1 MYNKKVLSQATKDS
15 KQTKKVSNPGDIIKD
30 PEGQW
35 KFPFQPTR
43 IPGNQL
49 TMQGVPY
56 PVIGYPNIGQ
66 PQLMYP
72 GEDYYFANAEYVDE
86 IPLAQTGGV
95 GYGYNPYMTRGNVF
109 KPSGKKN
116 FSIGAGAMYS
126 PFGMREGVTGRAL
139 FKGADPKSTY
149 GLKSDVYYDNDGIG
163 ANLSGTYAYDWT
175 SLPYAAV
182 ASLDTGYD
190 PTLGGYIYGSTGP
203 KFNLGLPK
211 ETRSGVKQQASI
223 TPTVGVGV
231 HSKMDPRVGEAYTA
245 GKYDNLA
252 SANRLKWNYGVGAD
266 YTAKLPNDAL
276 INFWGQVTADP
287 TLGKLKTSNGSM
299 ADTKFSDSEKTE
311 FLLSPSLGL
320 SYTLPLKNNK
330 SRELAQETTNK
341 RLINKDLM
349 KIRTQKATPAEKTE
363 FVKSNNY
370 QNGGLTTSQSTT
382 YTEFPTPSLED
393 KANATSEYFY
403 NYPIKGLKPKKLEP
417 VAGKQRPRMES
428 GNKALIPGV
437 TTLSPDQYKLIDM
450 PSDYIGFPIY
460 ESTDTGNI
468 FTLDPEYNEKYI
480 SPYTQPR
487 FLGKDRTFFLPNRFI
502 EENKYKQKGGFI
514 EIKLSPEEIDEYRKG
529 GYIVEYLDDPSVPEL
544 TKAQEGIEK
553 EQDLPGMYA
562 YADKKK
568 QKRFANLLDQ
578 AKAFGKTVEGRIVD
592 KENIY
597 PDFSIKNVGQYVKDV
612 KEYQK
617 QAADYEKA
625 RRLVKEGTMST
636 ESFLDRYNKNNW
648 AKFDQA
654 TRVST
659 PEEQAELEEAWYGPT
674 DEEGRRRWM
683 SDPRNVAKV
692 AGAVAVG
699 APLAPAAAILAPAA
713 GAALANPLVQAGL
726 TGYGVYDAATNTLPE
741 AYRDFSEGRYLEG
754 LGNVG
759 MAALDVAP
767 IPIFGTNLLDEAGQ
781 VGKYLTTQTPL
792 KNAYKYNPL
801 AFKPN
806 PKAYYRMIGK
816 EGYADALES
825 GVIRPPQTSRVFDQ
839 GSQKYIDIPIPAY
852 EEAYYN
858 AQFPLDRRWYPNSIK
873 KIDPKKAATA
883 EKSGYQGP
891 YMAEVTGNSS
901 LFENGENVASYAGP
915 NSSQTVTYSK
925 EFIPINT
932 PGVKFYKEDWLRGYK
947 EVEVPKQLPGS
958 PNATPI
964 SSKLPFN
971 MDQET
976 RDLLNYPNFNVTTG
990 ESTVPFTPSEGLDFD
1005 FKTFSPGWNAM
1016 QEAQLKLQGA
1026 KGPDIPDVSR
1036 LPWRKIDDMDLN
1048 PQGVSPEKYQE
1059 YGLDPEGFAF
1069 GKLKGERASMDPNY
1083 LENIKFAK
1091 QQALDRGDSQM
1102 ANIYDDLLKR
1112 KQKEALESFTEPYT
1126 AQKAFKEIKYNM
1138 ADDSDIDNAIDWA
1151 NPNKEAHQTITK
1163 TITDVRENKLKNWSS
1178 DEGKKRLQAMI
1189 DETPWLK
1196 DNGITPENYIDSIAG
1211 MDDTNLQYLNDLQEL
1226 DNLVSQQI
1234 KLNDLSDQNLISE
1247 SDWAIQTMDL
1257 EEKIQNTQKTIL
1269 KRRSSI
1275 NEAGPFNAY
1284 LERRKPLDVQAT
1296 MQSQFKGFDANGKP
1310 IFDTSVPFI
1319 YNENTPDVSSRIAI
1333 GEKTL
1338 PSDLKQVIEH
1348 EIGHLLQKGAQTNLD
1363 KELESLSLKGDDL
1376 FTNIKSKDGVGKT
1389 GWSEFKESPEYFG
1402 ASKRYFE
1409 TGSTGREKLPFLLEV
1424 RQDMLERGV
1433 IKDMYQEITPE
1444 MMERHYTNYMKGKLK
1459 GDKTLPLRIFD
1470 IMENKKSNFNLL
1482 SKVVNKAPVILPVA
1496 GTAGVLSTMGNNT
1509 ESEEP
1514 FSTFRPLYKQGGSI
1528 DMELTPEEIQ
1538 WYKDNGYVVEDI
1550 NEYQEGGDVISSY
1563 GWDYKKEEDKY
1574 FTRKTG
1580 TEDWITPQGEALQ
1593 AIKQKI
1599 YNEIPYTVQ
1608 DRKSEYLANLQNLV
1622 AQGYGID
1629 DLVKMGMG
1637 TKAGLTSILGST
1649 EYVEATPVKETKV
1662 AETPVAKNSY
1672 WNPARYGNKFAITG
1686 MQNPKFALDM
1696 SSVNN
1701 FKLSKTPENVVHA
1714 KELRITGKQLTP
1726 QEQAAFDINYN
1737 PNQSIQD
1744 KLIYRQDNQ
1753 PYKEPK
1759 VYTASEVIP
1768 TTYHWNPIFNTYSDT
1783 MGELF
1788 NPDTSF
1794 EVSDSL
1800 TKSSLPLA
1808 NEIEGY
1814 NILKQKIKNELASNK
1829 PELKI
1834 EKIFRNKEQGEELLE
1849 RQHLDNIYY
1858 GQFMNRGNAVAN
1870 RTGIGR
1876 HRDSNILISDIVE
1889 KNPNTVVID
1898 IGSGLGND
1906 NPELAGVSLT
1916 ELPKNVFAKA
1926 KVIGT
1931 DIPESYERFK
1941 MHQKEKQYPFD
1952 SYRVPLNFNTPVKDI
1967 IDKKAKNSKTVVLR
1981 AANSID
1987 LLMNPEEAQKHLEHI
2002 LKQTFGKEVYYLF
2015 NKHVLYKDSKSN
2027 SFKIIGQINNAGFDH
2042 INNSWETNLDRKS
2055 YELFEK
2061 ESLR

>member
-1 MYNKKVLSQATKDS
+1 MKKFFSQYTQEGLPNGANQITTNS
-15 KQTKKVSNPGDIIKD
+15 QGFIVS
-30 PEGQW
+30 ERGQW
-35 KFPFQPTR
+35 DFPGQPTMIPNANGKITMKNVYDR
-43 IPGNQL
+43 LLGIDDQGNAMIMEPGGEYQFPGNN
-49 TMQGVPY
+49 V
-56 PVIGYPNIGQ
+56 
-66 PQLMYP
+66 
-72 GEDYYFANAEYVDE
+72 FE
-86 IPLAQTGGV
+86 IPLPKAQMGVIGQQASNKRKGNIYPYLSYGTEGSYPTAGVEYIKDIPSRDRTLQQAVGAGLYGSPEKVGV
-95 GYGYNPYMTRGNVF
+95 GARYSSQFRDPQKPFKALMDVYGGYGTDQGFYTGLGAYPMFDIVDRKDASFRAGPYFGYGIQTKLPEGIASAIESEGTYFDDPQNLPFSQKLPLTSSFRYGAGAEGRLKDFYGKAKFWFDPIQGKLSDPTSDNPIIKAYQEKEGTEQVHF
-109 KPSGKKN
+109 KPSFEISAGYNIPVSSDRRKIKEQIAKINLEKEREKIRAQQESMPLNETFFVKSQDLKNRILDPVTTKPTKKQRYKFQDGGQKDSWGRPSNSIWYGFDPGKKQFTTKDAWGRSPGSEWYGFN
-116 FSIGAGAMYS
+116 PELNTWTKGNKVQQAVKKESQKVQDYYRHYMNSPMYKEMLGFNPDIDS
-126 PFGMREGVTGRAL
+126 KRKENLGYSFNDTPSVSL
-139 FKGADPKSTY
+139 IPQDK
-149 GLKSDVYYDNDGIG
+149 DN
-163 ANLSGTYAYDWT
+163 
-175 SLPYAAV
+175 P
-182 ASLDTGYD
+182 DTGGWSYSES
-190 PTLGGYIYGSTGP
+190 GNIEIMP
-203 KFNLGLPK
+203 KGL
-211 ETRSGVKQQASI
+211 GVKGLLPHEWSHSI
-223 TPTVGVGV
+223 DRPRGSDGQRLIPQKDIDYIKKTTVR
-231 HSKMDPRVGEAYTA
+231 DE
-245 GKYDNLA
+245 DIL
-252 SANRLKWNYGVGAD
+252 
-266 YTAKLPNDAL
+266 KLPRFQDY
-276 INFWGQVTADP
+276 
-287 TLGKLKTSNGSM
+287 S
-299 ADTKFSDSEKTE
+299 
-311 FLLSPSLGL
+311 
-320 SYTLPLKNNK
+320 SYTLDELKRDDPEWIQNEIDWKNYVGEPTEVRARLNDIRYQSKQRGLYDPFTQKVTPEIYEILKN
-330 SRELAQETTNK
+330 
-341 RLINKDLM
+341 
-349 KIRTQKATPAEKTE
+349 TE
-363 FVKSNNY
+363 FEKGENKGFGALQQLKDIYTDEQIMYMLNNIS
-370 QNGGLTTSQSTT
+370 QN
-382 YTEFPTPSLED
+382 
-393 KANATSEYFY
+393 A
-403 NYPIKGLKPKKLEP
+403 
-417 VAGKQRPRMES
+417 
-428 GNKALIPGV
+428 
-437 TTLSPDQYKLIDM
+437 
-450 PSDYIGFPIY
+450 PSDN
-460 ESTDTGNI
+460 TDNT
-468 FTLDPEYNEKYI
+468 NEMFVAK
-480 SPYTQPR
+480 S
-487 FLGKDRTFFLPNRFI
+487 
-502 EENKYKQKGGFI
+502 GGF
-514 EIKLSPEEIDEYRKG
+514 
-529 GYIVEYLDDPSVPEL
+529 V
-544 TKAQEGIEK
+544 KAQRGIEK

-578 AKAFGKTVEGRIVD
+578 AKAFGKTIEGRIVD

-625 RRLVKEGTMST
+625 RRLVKEGTMSE

-654 TRVST
+654 TRINT
-659 PEEQAELEEAWYGPT
+659 PEEQAELEETWYGPT
-674 DEEGRRRWM
+674 DEQGRRRWM

-726 TGYGVYDAATNTLPE
+726 TGYGVYDAATNTIPE

-781 VGKYLTTQTPL
+781 VGKYLTTKTP
-792 KNAYKYNPL
+792 N
-801 AFKPN
+801 
-806 PKAYYRMIGK
+806 I
-816 EGYADALES
+816 
-825 GVIRPPQTSRVFDQ
+825 
-839 GSQKYIDIPIPAY
+839 
-852 EEAYYN
+852 
-858 AQFPLDRRWYPNSIK
+858 
-873 KIDPKKAATA
+873 
-883 EKSGYQGP
+883 
-891 YMAEVTGNSS
+891 
-901 LFENGENVASYAGP
+901 
-915 NSSQTVTYSK
+915 
-925 EFIPINT
+925 
-932 PGVKFYKEDWLRGYK
+932 
-947 EVEVPKQLPGS
+947 
-958 PNATPI
+958 TPI
-964 SSKLPFN
+964 FSKLPFN

-990 ESTVPFTPSEGLDFD
+990 ESIVPFTPSEGLDFD

-1016 QEAQLKLQGA
+1016 QEAQLKLQGI
-1026 KGPDIPDVSR
+1026 KGPDIPDVSK

-1091 QQALDRGDSQM
+1091 QQALDRGDDQM

-1196 DNGITPENYIDSIAG
+1196 DNGITPESYIDSIAG

-1284 LERRKPLDVQAT
+1284 LEGRKPLDVQAT

-1402 ASKRYFE
+1402 KSKRYFE

-1444 MMERHYTNYMKGKLK
+1444 MLERHYTNYMKGNLK
-1459 GDKTLPLRIFD
+1459 GDKTIPLRIFD

-1528 DMELTPEEIQ
+1528 DMELTPEEIK

-1563 GWDYKKEEDKY
+1563 GWDYKKEGDKY

-1714 KELRITGKQLTP
+1714 KELRRTGKQLTP